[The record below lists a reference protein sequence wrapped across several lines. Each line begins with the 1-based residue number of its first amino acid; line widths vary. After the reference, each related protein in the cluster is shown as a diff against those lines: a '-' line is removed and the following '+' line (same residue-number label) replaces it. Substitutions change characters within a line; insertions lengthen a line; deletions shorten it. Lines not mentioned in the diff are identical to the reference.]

1 MQYSNSLKFN
11 SAFGDALRAFVS
23 LGLAFFLLF
32 FVQSVSAG
40 EKPNEVSSMTANA
53 ETQALVALKQAYKQA
68 TQDWEYVLVNYV
80 DEKGRTNFKGLSE
93 DIAPLENVVTFIGFA
108 SPTATPELFT
118 SPEEVMSYHINSYNA
133 LAMYGVVE
141 KGIPDGFTSFFSRA
155 AFFKFRDV
163 VIGGKVTNL
172 YDYENDVIRPLNEP
186 RAHFALNCMVK
197 DCPRLPTTP
206 FYPESLNETLEQLT
220 YEFFNKQKH
229 FYLDDKRKRV
239 YVSEILDFYTEDFVA
254 SGKAKD
260 LPQYINQYI
269 EQPIP
274 ASYKL
279 RFIDYDWRIN
289 AQPEQ
294 SKVSTSINRDVDNAS
309 SQAAKNPIVKAA
321 LTLHSNESKTSGS
334 AHALASESALLTT
347 LSSTPLL
354 ATDVATDVATN
365 IATNESTNTPFIL
378 TSTPNQTTVL
388 ELYTSQG
395 CSSCPPAEKWISG
408 FVESDKLWTEL
419 VPINFHVDYWDY
431 LGWKDPFA
439 DSTFSKRQRDYK
451 RVGKA
456 NTIATPGF
464 ALNGRAWNGWF
475 RGQPLPNRVAPLSG
489 ELHASVQNN
498 IIDVSFNNINRK
510 TSNTLVVHAALLG
523 FGIETSVKRGE
534 NAGRKLTHDFI
545 VVDYENAL
553 LSSNGDNAH
562 AQQYVAS
569 LPLPSNTHIKAK
581 KHALVV
587 WVSDTNDPSPLQV
600 AASWWLQGTES
611 M

>member
-1 MQYSNSLKFN
+1 MQYSNSPNLN
-11 SAFGDALRAFVS
+11 RALGEALWMFASWVLGFS
-23 LGLAFFLLF
+23 LLL
-32 FVQSVSAG
+32 FVQSASAS
-40 EKPNEVSSMTANA
+40 EQPNEVNSMSANA
-53 ETQALVALKQAYKQA
+53 ENQALVTLKQAYKQA
-68 TQDWEYVLVNYV
+68 TQDWEYVLANYV
-80 DEKGRTNFKGLSE
+80 DEEGRTNFKALSE

-108 SPTATPELFT
+108 SPTATPELFS

-133 LAMYGVVE
+133 LAMFGVIE

-197 DCPRLPTTP
+197 DCPRLPKTP
-206 FYPESLNETLEQLT
+206 FYPESLNETLEQLAH
-220 YEFFNKQKH
+220 EFFNKQKH
-229 FYLDDKRKRV
+229 FYLDDKRKRA

-254 SGKAKD
+254 SGKARD
-260 LPQYINQYI
+260 LPQYINKYI

-274 ASYKL
+274 SNYKL

-294 SKVSTSINRDVDNAS
+294 NKNTKALAS
-309 SQAAKNPIVKAA
+309 SLNKAPSQTSKNPIVEAA
-321 LTLHSNESKTSGS
+321 FALHSRESNTYEPEQGT
-334 AHALASESALLTT
+334 ASE
-347 LSSTPLL
+347 
-354 ATDVATDVATN
+354 
-365 IATNESTNTPFIL
+365 TPFL
-378 TSTPNQTTVL
+378 VTSTPNQTTVL

-408 FVESDKLWTEL
+408 FVDSEKLWTEL

-439 DSTFSKRQRDYK
+439 DSAFSKRQRDYK

-475 RGQPLPNRVAPLSG
+475 RGQPLPNKTAPLSG
-489 ELHASVQNN
+489 VLHASVDN
-498 IIDVSFNNINRK
+498 DNINVTFNK
-510 TSNTLVVHAALLG
+510 TNASRDNPSLTVHAALLG

-534 NAGRKLTHDFI
+534 NAGRKLVHDF
-545 VVDYENAL
+545 VVIDYEQNT
-553 LSSNGDNAH
+553 LSFDT
-562 AQQYVAS
+562 QYYQGH
-569 LPLPSNTHIKAK
+569 LPFPENSQTSTTRKAI
-581 KHALVV
+581 VV
-587 WVSDTNDPSPLQV
+587 WVSQESDPSPLQV
-600 AASWWLQGTES
+600 AASWLN
-611 M
+611 

>member
-1 MQYSNSLKFN
+1 MKSYRFAQSERMLAIILSMLLLYILPTANSSQASEGGLNIN
-11 SAFGDALRAFVS
+11 SATPLEIA
-23 LGLAFFLLF
+23 
-32 FVQSVSAG
+32 Q
-40 EKPNEVSSMTANA
+40 
-53 ETQALVALKQAYKQA
+53 LKQAYRKA
-68 TQDWEYVLVNYV
+68 TQDWEYVLQHYV
-80 DEKGRTNFKGLSE
+80 DEQGRTDFKGLSK
-93 DIAPLENVVTFIGFA
+93 DIAPLKNVVAFISFA
-108 SPTATPELFT
+108 SPEMTPDLFDT
-118 SPEEVMSYHINSYNA
+118 PQSVMAYHINSYNA
-133 LAMYGVVE
+133 LAMYGVIE
-141 KGIPDGFTSFFSRA
+141 KGIPNGFTSFFSRA

-197 DCPRLPTTP
+197 DCPRLPQTP
-206 FYPESLNETLEQLT
+206 FYAETLDDTLEQVT
-220 YEFFNKQKH
+220 HEFFADTKH
-229 FYLDDKRKRV
+229 FYIDDKQKRV

-254 SGKAKD
+254 SGKVKH
-260 LPQYINQYI
+260 LPQYINQYLA
-269 EQPIP
+269 EPIP
-274 ASYKL
+274 NNYKL

-294 SKVSTSINRDVDNAS
+294 GKVSTSTNSDVDNAS
-309 SQAAKNPIVKAA
+309 SESAKNPIVKAA
-321 LTLHSNESKTSGS
+321 LTLHSNESKTSS
-334 AHALASESALLTT
+334 FARAPASELAPLSK
-347 LSSTPLL
+347 LSSGPLL
-354 ATDVATDVATN
+354 ETDVATNVATN

-378 TSTPNQTTVL
+378 TSSPNQTTVL

-456 NTIATPGF
+456 NTVATPGF

-489 ELHASVQNN
+489 ALHASVQNN
-498 IIDVSFNNINRK
+498 IIKVSFNYINRS
-510 TSNTLVVHAALLG
+510 TSNTLVVHTALLG

-553 LSSNGDNAH
+553 LSRNGDNAH
-562 AQQYVAS
+562 AQQYVSS
-569 LPLPSNTHIKAK
+569 LPLPSNTHVKAK

-587 WVSDTNDPSPLQV
+587 WVSEANDPSPLQV
-600 AASWWLQGTES
+600 SASWWLQGTKP

>member
-1 MQYSNSLKFN
+1 MQYSNSPNLN
-11 SAFGDALRAFVS
+11 RAFGEALWMFASWVLGFS
-23 LGLAFFLLF
+23 LLL
-32 FVQSVSAG
+32 FVQSASAS
-40 EKPNEVSSMTANA
+40 EQPNEVNSMSANA
-53 ETQALVALKQAYKQA
+53 ENQALVTLKQAYKQA
-68 TQDWEYVLVNYV
+68 TQDWEYVLANYV
-80 DEKGRTNFKGLSE
+80 DEEGRTNFKALSE

-108 SPTATPELFT
+108 SPTATPELFS

-133 LAMYGVVE
+133 LAMFGVIE

-186 RAHFALNCMVK
+186 TAHFALNCMVK
-197 DCPRLPTTP
+197 DCPRLPKTP
-206 FYPESLNETLEQLT
+206 FYPESLNETLEQLAH
-220 YEFFNKQKH
+220 EFFNKQKH
-229 FYLDDKRKRV
+229 FYLDDKRKRA

-254 SGKAKD
+254 SGKARD
-260 LPQYINQYI
+260 LPQYINKYI

-274 ASYKL
+274 SNYKL

-294 SKVSTSINRDVDNAS
+294 SMVSTSINRDVDNAS

-321 LTLHSNESKTSGS
+321 LTLHSNESKTAGL
-334 AHALASESALLTT
+334 AHVTASELAPLLTT
-347 LSSTPLL
+347 NSLS
-354 ATDVATDVATN
+354 
-365 IATNESTNTPFIL
+365 NESAGAPFIL

-408 FVESDKLWTEL
+408 FVDSEKLWTEL

-439 DSTFSKRQRDYK
+439 DSAFSKRQRDYK
-451 RVGKA
+451 RLGKA

-475 RGQPLPNRVAPLSG
+475 RGQPLPNKTAPLSG
-489 ELHASVQNN
+489 VLHASVYNDN
-498 IIDVSFNNINRK
+498 IDVTFNKINASK
-510 TSNTLVVHAALLG
+510 GSSLLTVHAALLG

-534 NAGRKLTHDFI
+534 NAGRKLVHDF
-545 VVDYENAL
+545 VVLDYKKAVLSRETDNTRAFQYETSL
-553 LSSNGDNAH
+553 L
-562 AQQYVAS
+562 
-569 LPLPSNTHIKAK
+569 LPSNTHVETTKR
-581 KHALVV
+581 ALVM
-587 WVSDTNDPSPLQV
+587 WVSYVNDPSPIQV
-600 AASWWLQGTES
+600 AASWWQ
-611 M
+611 

>member
-1 MQYSNSLKFN
+1 MQYFNSLKFN
-11 SAFGDALRAFVS
+11 SAFGDALWVFASWV
-23 LGLAFFLLF
+23 LASFLLF
-32 FVQSVSAG
+32 FVQSVSAS
-40 EKPNEVSSMTANA
+40 EKPNEVNSLSANA
-53 ETQALVALKQAYKQA
+53 ENQALVTLKQAYKQA
-68 TQDWEYVLVNYV
+68 TQDWEYVLANYV
-80 DEKGRTNFKGLSE
+80 DEEGRTNFKALSE
-93 DIAPLENVVTFIGFA
+93 DITPLENVVTFIGFA

-133 LAMYGVVE
+133 LAMFGVIE

-172 YDYENDVIRPLNEP
+172 YDYENDVIRRLNEP

-197 DCPRLPTTP
+197 DCPRLPKTP

-220 YEFFNKQKH
+220 HEFFNKQKH
-229 FYLDDKRKRV
+229 FYLDHKRKRA

-254 SGKAKD
+254 SGRAKD

-269 EQPIP
+269 EQAIP
-274 ASYKL
+274 SNYKL

-289 AQPEQ
+289 AQSEQINTTKIHESGLNKVPSQASKNPLVEAAFALHSRESNTYEPEQ
-294 SKVSTSINRDVDNAS
+294 V
-309 SQAAKNPIVKAA
+309 
-321 LTLHSNESKTSGS
+321 
-334 AHALASESALLTT
+334 
-347 LSSTPLL
+347 TPS
-354 ATDVATDVATN
+354 VA
-365 IATNESTNTPFIL
+365 PFLL

-395 CSSCPPAEKWISG
+395 CSSCPPAEKWVSG
-408 FVESDKLWTEL
+408 FVDSEKLWTEL

-439 DSTFSKRQRDYK
+439 DSAFSQRQRDYK

-475 RGQPLPNRVAPLSG
+475 RGQPLPNKIAPLSG
-489 ELHASVQNN
+489 LLHASVDNDN
-498 IIDVSFNNINRK
+498 IDVTFNKIDASKDNPSL
-510 TSNTLVVHAALLG
+510 TVHAALLG

-534 NAGRKLTHDFI
+534 NAGQKLVHDF
-545 VVDYENAL
+545 VVIDYEQDT
-553 LSSNGDNAH
+553 LSIGT
-562 AQQYVAS
+562 QYYQGH
-569 LPLPSNTHIKAK
+569 LPFPENSQTSTARKAI
-581 KHALVV
+581 VV
-587 WVSDTNDPSPLQV
+587 WVSQKSDPSPLQI
-600 AASWWLQGTES
+600 AASWLN
-611 M
+611 

>member
-1 MQYSNSLKFN
+1 MQYSNSLKSN
-11 SAFGDALRAFVS
+11 SAFGEALWMFASWVLVFS
-23 LGLAFFLLF
+23 LLL
-32 FVQSVSAG
+32 FVQSANAS
-40 EKPNEVSSMTANA
+40 EQPNEVNSMSANA
-53 ETQALVALKQAYKQA
+53 ENQALVTLKQAYKQA
-68 TQDWEYVLVNYV
+68 TQDWEYVLANYV
-80 DEKGRTNFKGLSE
+80 DEEGRTNFKALSE

-108 SPTATPELFT
+108 SPTATPELFS

-133 LAMYGVVE
+133 LAMYGVIE

-197 DCPRLPTTP
+197 DCPRLPKTP
-206 FYPESLNETLEQLT
+206 FYPEQLNETLEQLAH
-220 YEFFNKQKH
+220 EFFNKQKH
-229 FYLDDKRKRV
+229 FYLDDKRKRA

-254 SGKAKD
+254 SGKARD
-260 LPQYINQYI
+260 LPQYINKYI

-274 ASYKL
+274 SNYKL

-294 SKVSTSINRDVDNAS
+294 NKNTKALAS
-309 SQAAKNPIVKAA
+309 SLNKAPGQTSKNPIVEAAFELHSRESSTYEPEPGAA
-321 LTLHSNESKTSGS
+321 LE
-334 AHALASESALLTT
+334 A
-347 LSSTPLL
+347 
-354 ATDVATDVATN
+354 
-365 IATNESTNTPFIL
+365 PFL
-378 TSTPNQTTVL
+378 VTSTPNQTTVL

-408 FVESDKLWTEL
+408 FVDSKKLWTEL

-439 DSTFSKRQRDYK
+439 DSAFSKRQRDYK

-475 RGQPLPNRVAPLSG
+475 RGQPLPNKTAPLSG
-489 ELHASVQNN
+489 VLHASVDN
-498 IIDVSFNNINRK
+498 DNINVTFNK
-510 TSNTLVVHAALLG
+510 TNASKDNPSLTVHAALLG

-534 NAGRKLTHDFI
+534 NAGRKLVHDF
-545 VVDYENAL
+545 VVIDYEQDT
-553 LSSNGDNAH
+553 LSFDT
-562 AQQYVAS
+562 QYYQGH
-569 LPLPSNTHIKAK
+569 LPFPENSQTSTTRKAI
-581 KHALVV
+581 VV
-587 WVSDTNDPSPLQV
+587 WVSQESDPSPLQV
-600 AASWWLQGTES
+600 AASWLN
-611 M
+611 

>member
-32 FVQSVSAG
+32 FLQSVSAS

-68 TQDWEYVLVNYV
+68 TQDWEYVLANYV
-80 DEKGRTNFKGLSE
+80 DEEGRTNFKGLSE
-93 DIAPLENVVTFIGFA
+93 DIAPLENAVTFIGFA

-133 LAMYGVVE
+133 LAMFGVIE

-186 RAHFALNCMVK
+186 RVHFALNCMVK

-274 ASYKL
+274 ANYKL

-294 SKVSTSINRDVDNAS
+294 TNTTKVRENGLKKLP
-309 SQAAKNPIVKAA
+309 SQASKNPIVEAA
-321 LTLHSNESKTSGS
+321 FALHSRESMNDEPEPEPG
-334 AHALASESALLTT
+334 AASEG
-347 LSSTPLL
+347 
-354 ATDVATDVATN
+354 
-365 IATNESTNTPFIL
+365 PFLL

-408 FVESDKLWTEL
+408 FVDSEKLWTEL

-439 DSTFSKRQRDYK
+439 DSAFSKRQRDYK

-475 RGQPLPNRVAPLSG
+475 RGQPLPNKTAPLSG
-489 ELHASVQNN
+489 VLHASVGN
-498 IIDVSFNNINRK
+498 DNINVTFNK
-510 TSNTLVVHAALLG
+510 AAASKGNSLLKVHAALLG

-534 NAGRKLTHDFI
+534 NAGRKLTHDF
-545 VVDYENAL
+545 VVLDYEKAV
-553 LSSNGDNAH
+553 LSSETDNAR
-562 AQQYVAS
+562 AFQYETS
-569 LPLPSNTHIKAK
+569 LPLPSNTHVATTKL
-581 KHALVV
+581 ALVI
-587 WVSDTNDPSPLQV
+587 WVSHTNDPSPIQV
-600 AASWWLQGTES
+600 AASWW
-611 M
+611 

>member
-1 MQYSNSLKFN
+1 MKPRRFPQFGNVLAIILSMLLLYILPAANSSQASDKQRIDYS
-11 SAFGDALRAFVS
+11 V
-23 LGLAFFLLF
+23 
-32 FVQSVSAG
+32 
-40 EKPNEVSSMTANA
+40 ETAA
-53 ETQALVALKQAYKQA
+53 IKELEQAYRKA
-68 TQDWEYVLVNYV
+68 SQDWEYVLQHYV
-80 DEKGRTNFKGLSE
+80 DEQGRTDFKGLSK
-93 DIAPLENVVTFIGFA
+93 DIVPLENVINFISFA
-108 SPTATPELFT
+108 SPEMTPELFD
-118 SPEEVMSYHINSYNA
+118 SPQFIMAYYINSYNA
-133 LAMYGVVE
+133 LAMYGVIE

-172 YDYENDVIRPLNEP
+172 YDFENDVIRPLNEP

-197 DCPRLPTTP
+197 DCPRLPQTP
-206 FYPESLNETLEQLT
+206 FYAETLDDTLEQAT
-220 YEFFNKQKH
+220 REFFGSKKH
-229 FYLDDKRKRV
+229 FYFDDKRKRV

-260 LPQYINQYI
+260 LPQYINQYLA
-269 EQPIP
+269 EPIP
-274 ASYKL
+274 KNYKL

-289 AQPEQ
+289 AQPEH
-294 SKVSTSINRDVDNAS
+294 SKVSTSTNSDLDNAS
-309 SQAAKNPIVKAA
+309 SQATKNPIVKAA

-475 RGQPLPNRVAPLSG
+475 QGQSLPNRVAPLAG
-489 ELHASVQNN
+489 KLHASVQNN
-498 IIDVSFNNINRK
+498 IIDVSFNNINRS

-562 AQQYVAS
+562 AQQNVAS

>member
-1 MQYSNSLKFN
+1 M
-11 SAFGDALRAFVS
+11 
-23 LGLAFFLLF
+23 
-32 FVQSVSAG
+32 
-40 EKPNEVSSMTANA
+40 
-53 ETQALVALKQAYKQA
+53 
-68 TQDWEYVLVNYV
+68 
-80 DEKGRTNFKGLSE
+80 
-93 DIAPLENVVTFIGFA
+93 PLENVINFISFA
-108 SPTATPELFT
+108 SPDATPELFD
-118 SPEEVMSYHINSYNA
+118 SPQSVMAYYINSYNA
-133 LAMYGVVE
+133 LAMYGVIE

-172 YDYENDVIRPLNEP
+172 YDFENDVIRPLNEP

-197 DCPRLPTTP
+197 DCPRLPQTP
-206 FYPESLNETLEQLT
+206 FYAETLDDTLEQAT
-220 YEFFNKQKH
+220 REFFGSKKH
-229 FYLDDKRKRV
+229 FYFDDKRKRV

-254 SGKAKD
+254 SGKVKD
-260 LPQYINQYI
+260 LPQYINQYLA
-269 EQPIP
+269 EPIP
-274 ASYKL
+274 KNYKL

-289 AQPEQ
+289 AQPEH
-294 SKVSTSINRDVDNAS
+294 SKVSTFTNSDVDNAS
-309 SQAAKNPIVKAA
+309 SQSAKNPIVKAA
-321 LTLHSNESKTSGS
+321 LTLHSNESKTSSS
-334 AHALASESALLTT
+334 AHALASESALSTT
-347 LSSTPLL
+347 QSSTPLL
-354 ATDVATDVATN
+354 AANVATDVATN
-365 IATNESTNTPFIL
+365 TATNESTNTPFIL
-378 TSTPNQTTVL
+378 TSTLNQTIVL

-408 FVESDKLWTEL
+408 FVKSDKLWTEL

-475 RGQPLPNRVAPLSG
+475 RGQSLPNRVAPLSG

-498 IIDVSFNNINRK
+498 IVDVSFNNINRS

-523 FGIETSVKRGE
+523 FGIETLVKRGE

-553 LSSNGDNAH
+553 LSSNGDNA
-562 AQQYVAS
+562 QQYVAT
-569 LPLPSNTHIKAK
+569 LPSPSNTHIKAI

>member
-23 LGLAFFLLF
+23 LGLALFLLF
-32 FVQSVSAG
+32 FVQNASAS
-40 EKPNEVSSMTANA
+40 EKPNKVNSMSADA
-53 ETQALVALKQAYKQA
+53 ENQALVTLKQAYKQA
-68 TQDWEYVLVNYV
+68 TQDWEYVLANYV
-80 DEKGRTNFKGLSE
+80 DEEGRTNFKALSE

-133 LAMYGVVE
+133 LAMFGVIE
-141 KGIPDGFTSFFSRA
+141 KGIPVGFTSFFSRA

-197 DCPRLPTTP
+197 DCPRLPKTP

-220 YEFFNKQKH
+220 YEFFSKKKH
-229 FYLDDKRKRV
+229 FYLDGKRKRA

-254 SGKAKD
+254 SGKARD
-260 LPQYINQYI
+260 LPQYINKYI

-274 ASYKL
+274 SNYKL

-294 SKVSTSINRDVDNAS
+294 SEVSTSINSDVDKAS
-309 SQAAKNPIVKAA
+309 SQTAKNPIVKAA
-321 LTLHSNESKTSGS
+321 LTLHSNEGKTAGL
-334 AHALASESALLTT
+334 AHAPASELAPLSAPLLTT
-347 LSSTPLL
+347 NLSSKEK
-354 ATDVATDVATN
+354 TDA
-365 IATNESTNTPFIL
+365 PFIL

-408 FVESDKLWTEL
+408 FVDSKKLWKEL

-439 DSTFSKRQRDYK
+439 DSAFSKRQRDYK

-475 RGQPLPNRVAPLSG
+475 RGQPLPNNTAPLSG
-489 ELHASVQNN
+489 VLNASIENGN
-498 IIDVSFNNINRK
+498 IDVTFNK
-510 TSNTLVVHAALLG
+510 VDASKGSSLLTVHAALLG

-534 NAGRKLTHDFI
+534 NAGRKLTHDF
-545 VVDYENAL
+545 VVLDYKKAV
-553 LSSNGDNAH
+553 LSSETDNAR
-562 AQQYVAS
+562 AFQYETS
-569 LPLPSNTHIKAK
+569 LSLPSNTHVETTKR
-581 KHALVV
+581 ALVI
-587 WVSDTNDPSPLQV
+587 WVSYANDPSPIQV
-600 AASWWLQGTES
+600 AASWWQ
-611 M
+611 

>member
-11 SAFGDALRAFVS
+11 SVYGDALRVFVS
-23 LGLAFFLLF
+23 WVLALFLLF
-32 FVQSVSAG
+32 LVQSVNAS
-40 EKPNEVSSMTANA
+40 EKPNKVNSMSADA
-53 ETQALVALKQAYKQA
+53 ENQALVTLKQPYKQA
-68 TQDWEYVLVNYV
+68 TQDWEYVLANYV
-80 DEKGRTNFKGLSE
+80 DEEGRTNFKGLSE

-133 LAMYGVVE
+133 LAMYGVIE

-186 RAHFALNCMVK
+186 RVHFALNCMVK

-229 FYLDDKRKRV
+229 FYLDGKRKRA

-254 SGKAKD
+254 SGKARD

-274 ASYKL
+274 SNYKL

-321 LTLHSNESKTSGS
+321 LTLHSNESKTAGL
-334 AHALASESALLTT
+334 AHAPASELAPMLTT
-347 LSSTPLL
+347 DSSS
-354 ATDVATDVATN
+354 
-365 IATNESTNTPFIL
+365 NESTDAPFLL

-408 FVESDKLWTEL
+408 FVDSEKLWTEL

-439 DSTFSKRQRDYK
+439 DSAFSKRQRDYK

-475 RGQPLPNRVAPLSG
+475 RGQQLPNKTVPLSG
-489 ELHASVQNN
+489 VLHASVESGN
-498 IIDVSFNNINRK
+498 IDVTFNKANASKDNPSL
-510 TSNTLVVHAALLG
+510 TVHTALLG

-534 NAGRKLTHDFI
+534 NAGRKLTHDF
-545 VVDYENAL
+545 VVLDYEKAVA
-553 LSSNGDNAH
+553 SGETDNTRAS
-562 AQQYVAS
+562 QYETS
-569 LPLPSNTHIKAK
+569 LPLPSNSDVETTKR
-581 KHALVV
+581 ALVV
-587 WVSDTNDPSPLQV
+587 WISHANDPSPIQV
-600 AASWWLQGTES
+600 AASWWQ
-611 M
+611 

>member
-1 MQYSNSLKFN
+1 MQYSNSFKFN
-11 SAFGDALRAFVS
+11 SAFGDALWVS
-23 LGLAFFLLF
+23 ASWVLAFFVLF
-32 FVQSVSAG
+32 FVQNASAS
-40 EKPNEVSSMTANA
+40 EKPSEVHSISANA
-53 ETQALVALKQAYKQA
+53 EQQARVSLKQAYKQA
-68 TQDWEYVLVNYV
+68 TQDWEYVLANYV
-80 DEKGRTNFKGLSE
+80 DEEGRTNFKALSD
-93 DIAPLENVVTFIGFA
+93 DIAPLENVVSFIGFA
-108 SPTATPELFT
+108 SPAATPELFS

-133 LAMYGVVE
+133 LAMFGVIE

-197 DCPRLPTTP
+197 DCPRLPKTP

-220 YEFFNKQKH
+220 HEFFNKQKH
-229 FYLDDKRKRV
+229 FYLDDKHERA

-254 SGKAKD
+254 SGRAKD

-269 EQPIP
+269 EQSIP
-274 ASYKL
+274 SNYKL

-294 SKVSTSINRDVDNAS
+294 NNNTKALAS
-309 SQAAKNPIVKAA
+309 SLNKAPSQTSKNPIVEAA
-321 LTLHSNESKTSGS
+321 FALHSREINTYEPEQEAASK
-334 AHALASESALLTT
+334 A
-347 LSSTPLL
+347 
-354 ATDVATDVATN
+354 
-365 IATNESTNTPFIL
+365 PFL
-378 TSTPNQTTVL
+378 VTSTPNQTTVL

-408 FVESDKLWTEL
+408 FVDSEKLWTEL

-439 DSTFSKRQRDYK
+439 DSTFSQRQRDYK

-475 RGQPLPNRVAPLSG
+475 RGQSLPNKTAPLTG
-489 ELHASVQNN
+489 VLHASADN
-498 IIDVSFNNINRK
+498 DNINVTFNK
-510 TSNTLVVHAALLG
+510 INANKDNPSLTVHAALLG

-534 NAGRKLTHDFI
+534 NAGRKLVHDF
-545 VVDYENAL
+545 VVIDYEQGS
-553 LSSNGDNAH
+553 LSFDT
-562 AQQYVAS
+562 QYYQGH
-569 LPLPSNTHIKAK
+569 LPFPENSQTSTTRKAI
-581 KHALVV
+581 VV
-587 WVSDTNDPSPLQV
+587 WVSQESDPSPLQV
-600 AASWWLQGTES
+600 AASWLN
-611 M
+611 

>member
-1 MQYSNSLKFN
+1 M
-11 SAFGDALRAFVS
+11 
-23 LGLAFFLLF
+23 
-32 FVQSVSAG
+32 
-40 EKPNEVSSMTANA
+40 
-53 ETQALVALKQAYKQA
+53 
-68 TQDWEYVLVNYV
+68 
-80 DEKGRTNFKGLSE
+80 
-93 DIAPLENVVTFIGFA
+93 
-108 SPTATPELFT
+108 TPELFD
-118 SPEEVMSYHINSYNA
+118 SPQSIMAYYINSYNA
-133 LAMYGVVE
+133 LAMYGVIE
-141 KGIPDGFTSFFSRA
+141 RGIPDGFTSFFSRA

-172 YDYENDVIRPLNEP
+172 YDFENDVIRPLNEP

-197 DCPRLPTTP
+197 DCPRLPQTP
-206 FYPESLNETLEQLT
+206 FYAETLDDTLEQAT
-220 YEFFNKQKH
+220 REFFGSKKH
-229 FYLDDKRKRV
+229 FYFDDKRKRV

-254 SGKAKD
+254 SGKVKD
-260 LPQYINQYI
+260 LPQYINQYLA
-269 EQPIP
+269 EPIP
-274 ASYKL
+274 KNYKL

-289 AQPEQ
+289 AQPEH
-294 SKVSTSINRDVDNAS
+294 SKVSTFTNSDVDNAS
-309 SQAAKNPIVKAA
+309 SQSAKNPIVKAA
-321 LTLHSNESKTSGS
+321 LTLHSNESKTSSS
-334 AHALASESALLTT
+334 AHALASESALSTT
-347 LSSTPLL
+347 QSSTPLL
-354 ATDVATDVATN
+354 AANVATDVATN
-365 IATNESTNTPFIL
+365 TATNESTNTPFIL
-378 TSTPNQTTVL
+378 TSTLNQTIVL

-408 FVESDKLWTEL
+408 FVKSDKLWTEL

-475 RGQPLPNRVAPLSG
+475 RGQSLPNRVVPLAG
-489 ELHASVQNN
+489 ALHASVQNN
-498 IIDVSFNNINRK
+498 IIDVSFNNINRS

-523 FGIETSVKRGE
+523 FGIETLVKRGE

-562 AQQYVAS
+562 AQQYVAN
-569 LPLPSNTHIKAK
+569 LPLPSNTHIKVK

-587 WVSDTNDPSPLQV
+587 WVSEANDPSPLQV
-600 AASWWLQGTES
+600 AASWWLQGAKP

>member
-11 SAFGDALRAFVS
+11 SAFGDALRAFFS

-32 FVQSVSAG
+32 FLQSVSAS

-53 ETQALVALKQAYKQA
+53 ETQALVALKQAHKQA
-68 TQDWEYVLVNYV
+68 TQDWEYVLANYV
-80 DEKGRTNFKGLSE
+80 DEEGRTNFKGLSD

-133 LAMYGVVE
+133 LAMFGVIE
-141 KGIPDGFTSFFSRA
+141 KGIPEGFTSFFSRA

-186 RAHFALNCMVK
+186 RVHFALNCMVK

-274 ASYKL
+274 ANYKL

-294 SKVSTSINRDVDNAS
+294 TNTTKVRENGLKKLP
-309 SQAAKNPIVKAA
+309 SQASKNPIVEAA
-321 LTLHSNESKTSGS
+321 FALHSRESMNDEPEPEPG
-334 AHALASESALLTT
+334 AVSEA
-347 LSSTPLL
+347 
-354 ATDVATDVATN
+354 
-365 IATNESTNTPFIL
+365 PFLL

-408 FVESDKLWTEL
+408 FLDSNKLWTEL

-439 DSTFSKRQRDYK
+439 DSAFSKRQRDYK

-456 NTIATPGF
+456 STIATPGF

-475 RGQPLPNRVAPLSG
+475 RGQQLPNKTVPLSG
-489 ELHASVQNN
+489 VLHASVENGN
-498 IIDVSFNNINRK
+498 IDVTFNKANASKDNPSL
-510 TSNTLVVHAALLG
+510 TVHTALLG

-534 NAGRKLTHDFI
+534 NAGRKLTHDF
-545 VVDYENAL
+545 VVLDYEKAVA
-553 LSSNGDNAH
+553 SSETDNTRAF
-562 AQQYVAS
+562 QYETS
-569 LPLPSNTHIKAK
+569 LPLPSNTHVATTKR
-581 KHALVV
+581 ALVI
-587 WVSDTNDPSPLQV
+587 WVSYANDPSPIQV
-600 AASWWLQGTES
+600 AASWWQ
-611 M
+611 

>member
-1 MQYSNSLKFN
+1 MQYSNSFKFN
-11 SAFGDALRAFVS
+11 SAFGDALWVS
-23 LGLAFFLLF
+23 ASWVLAFFVLF
-32 FVQSVSAG
+32 FVQNASAS
-40 EKPNEVSSMTANA
+40 EKPSEVHSISANA
-53 ETQALVALKQAYKQA
+53 EQQARVSLKQAYKQA
-68 TQDWEYVLVNYV
+68 TQDWEYVLANYV
-80 DEKGRTNFKGLSE
+80 DEEGRTNFKALSD
-93 DIAPLENVVTFIGFA
+93 DIAPLENVVSFIGFA
-108 SPTATPELFT
+108 SPAATPELFS

-133 LAMYGVVE
+133 LAMFGVIE

-197 DCPRLPTTP
+197 DCPRLPKTP

-220 YEFFNKQKH
+220 HEFFNKQKH
-229 FYLDDKRKRV
+229 FYLDDKRERA

-254 SGKAKD
+254 SGRAKD

-269 EQPIP
+269 EQSIP
-274 ASYKL
+274 SNYKL

-294 SKVSTSINRDVDNAS
+294 NNNTKALAS
-309 SQAAKNPIVKAA
+309 SLNKAPSQPSKNPIVEAA
-321 LTLHSNESKTSGS
+321 LALHSRESNTYEPEQEAESK
-334 AHALASESALLTT
+334 A
-347 LSSTPLL
+347 
-354 ATDVATDVATN
+354 
-365 IATNESTNTPFIL
+365 PFL
-378 TSTPNQTTVL
+378 VTSTPNQTTVL

-408 FVESDKLWTEL
+408 FVDSEKLWTEL

-439 DSTFSKRQRDYK
+439 DSTFSQRQRDYK

-475 RGQPLPNRVAPLSG
+475 RGQSLPNKTAPLTG
-489 ELHASVQNN
+489 VLHASADN
-498 IIDVSFNNINRK
+498 DNINVTFNK
-510 TSNTLVVHAALLG
+510 INANKDNPSLTVHAALLG

-534 NAGRKLTHDFI
+534 NAGRKLVHDF
-545 VVDYENAL
+545 VVIDYEQGS
-553 LSSNGDNAH
+553 LSFDT
-562 AQQYVAS
+562 QYYQGH
-569 LPLPSNTHIKAK
+569 LPFPENSQTSTTRKAI
-581 KHALVV
+581 VV
-587 WVSDTNDPSPLQV
+587 WVSQESDPSPLQV
-600 AASWWLQGTES
+600 AASWLN
-611 M
+611 

>member
-1 MQYSNSLKFN
+1 MKSRRFAQSERMLTIILSMLLLYILPTANSSQASEGGLNIN
-11 SAFGDALRAFVS
+11 SA
-23 LGLAFFLLF
+23 
-32 FVQSVSAG
+32 
-40 EKPNEVSSMTANA
+40 KPLEIA
-53 ETQALVALKQAYKQA
+53 QLKQAYRKA
-68 TQDWEYVLVNYV
+68 SQDWEYVLQHYV
-80 DEKGRTNFKGLSE
+80 DEQGRTDFKGLSK
-93 DIAPLENVVTFIGFA
+93 DIVPLENVINFISFA
-108 SPTATPELFT
+108 SPDVTPELFD
-118 SPEEVMSYHINSYNA
+118 SPQSVMAYYINSYNA
-133 LAMYGVVE
+133 LAMYGVIE

-172 YDYENDVIRPLNEP
+172 YDFENDVIRPLNEP

-197 DCPRLPTTP
+197 DCPRLPQTP
-206 FYPESLNETLEQLT
+206 FYAETLDDTLEQAT
-220 YEFFNKQKH
+220 REFFGSKKH
-229 FYLDDKRKRV
+229 FYFDDKRKRV

-260 LPQYINQYI
+260 LPQYINQYLV
-269 EQPIP
+269 EPIP
-274 ASYKL
+274 KNYKL

-289 AQPEQ
+289 AQPEKP
-294 SKVSTSINRDVDNAS
+294 KVSTSTNSDLDNAS
-309 SQAAKNPIVKAA
+309 SQATTNPIVKAA
-321 LTLHSNESKTSGS
+321 LTLHSNESKVSGS

-354 ATDVATDVATN
+354 AANVATDVA
-365 IATNESTNTPFIL
+365 INEETNTPFIL

-475 RGQPLPNRVAPLSG
+475 RGQSLPNRVAPLSG
-489 ELHASVQNN
+489 VLHASVQND
-498 IIDVSFNNINRK
+498 IIDVSFNNINRS
-510 TSNTLVVHAALLG
+510 TSNTLVVHGALLG
-523 FGIETSVKRGE
+523 FGIETSVTRGRTPGV
-534 NAGRKLTHDFI
+534 NSLTI
-545 VVDYENAL
+545 L
-553 LSSNGDNAH
+553 
-562 AQQYVAS
+562 
-569 LPLPSNTHIKAK
+569 
-581 KHALVV
+581 
-587 WVSDTNDPSPLQV
+587 
-600 AASWWLQGTES
+600 
-611 M
+611 

>member
-11 SAFGDALRAFVS
+11 SAFGDASRVFVS
-23 LGLAFFLLF
+23 WVLAFFLLF
-32 FVQSVSAG
+32 LVQSVSAS
-40 EKPNEVSSMTANA
+40 EQPNEVNSMSANA
-53 ETQALVALKQAYKQA
+53 ENQALVTLKQAYKQA
-68 TQDWEYVLVNYV
+68 TQDWEYVLANYV
-80 DEKGRTNFKGLSE
+80 DEEGRTNFKALSE
-93 DIAPLENVVTFIGFA
+93 DIAPLENVVSFIGFA

-197 DCPRLPTTP
+197 DCPRLPKTP

-269 EQPIP
+269 EQPIS
-274 ASYKL
+274 ANYKL

-294 SKVSTSINRDVDNAS
+294 TNTTKVRENGLKKLP
-309 SQAAKNPIVKAA
+309 SQASKNPIVEAA
-321 LTLHSNESKTSGS
+321 FALHSRESMNDEPEPE
-334 AHALASESALLTT
+334 AASEAPIL
-347 LSSTPLL
+347 
-354 ATDVATDVATN
+354 
-365 IATNESTNTPFIL
+365 L

-408 FVESDKLWTEL
+408 FVDSDKLWTEL

-439 DSTFSKRQRDYK
+439 DSAFSKRQ
-451 RVGKA
+451 
-456 NTIATPGF
+456 
-464 ALNGRAWNGWF
+464 
-475 RGQPLPNRVAPLSG
+475 
-489 ELHASVQNN
+489 
-498 IIDVSFNNINRK
+498 
-510 TSNTLVVHAALLG
+510 
-523 FGIETSVKRGE
+523 
-534 NAGRKLTHDFI
+534 
-545 VVDYENAL
+545 
-553 LSSNGDNAH
+553 
-562 AQQYVAS
+562 
-569 LPLPSNTHIKAK
+569 
-581 KHALVV
+581 
-587 WVSDTNDPSPLQV
+587 
-600 AASWWLQGTES
+600 
-611 M
+611 

>member
-11 SAFGDALRAFVS
+11 SAYGDALRVFVS
-23 LGLAFFLLF
+23 WVLALFLLF
-32 FVQSVSAG
+32 LVQSVNAS
-40 EKPNEVSSMTANA
+40 EKPNKVNSISADA
-53 ETQALVALKQAYKQA
+53 ENQALVTLKQAYKQA
-68 TQDWEYVLVNYV
+68 TQDWEYVLANYV
-80 DEKGRTNFKGLSE
+80 DEEGRTNFKALSE
-93 DIAPLENVVTFIGFA
+93 DIAPLENVVSFIGFA

-197 DCPRLPTTP
+197 DCPRLPKTP
-206 FYPESLNETLEQLT
+206 FYPEQLNETLEQLT
-220 YEFFNKQKH
+220 YEFFSKKKH
-229 FYLDDKRKRV
+229 FYLDDKRKRA

-254 SGKAKD
+254 SGKARD
-260 LPQYINQYI
+260 LPQYINKYI

-274 ASYKL
+274 SNYKL

-289 AQPEQ
+289 AQPEK
-294 SKVSTSINRDVDNAS
+294 SMVSTSINRDVDNAS
-309 SQAAKNPIVKAA
+309 SQAAKNPIVEAA
-321 LTLHSNESKTSGS
+321 LTLHSNESKTAGL
-334 AHALASESALLTT
+334 AHAPASELAPLLTPN
-347 LSSTPLL
+347 LSS
-354 ATDVATDVATN
+354 
-365 IATNESTNTPFIL
+365 NESADAPFIL

-388 ELYTSQG
+388 ELYSSQG

-408 FVESDKLWTEL
+408 FVDSEKLWTEL

-439 DSTFSKRQRDYK
+439 DSAFSKRQRDYK

-456 NTIATPGF
+456 NTVATPGF
-464 ALNGRAWNGWF
+464 VLNGRAWNGWF

-498 IIDVSFNNINRK
+498 IIEVSFNNINRS

-545 VVDYENAL
+545 VVDYESAL
-553 LSSNGDNAH
+553 LSSNGNNAH

-587 WVSDTNDPSPLQV
+587 WVSEANDPSPLQV
-600 AASWWLQGTES
+600 AASWWLQGTKS